1 MGKVFRN
8 NCYYSFNRYLEEM
21 LFIWLFCSL
30 LRVIETK
37 GFQSRFIS
45 IPPKPTISHSGDNVT
60 FTWRYRLSQTDR
72 SNLKWLVF
80 GEWKNGDIST
90 PLMTVLKNGSHV
102 TNSRRVKWN
111 GNKNAASF
119 NLLSVTI
126 EDDQLY
132 GCKIDF
138 GAFSVLDSVR
148 LRVIAPP
155 RIKKSESHKL
165 KQVQVSLG
173 EAVVMRCDVTG
184 YPIPL
189 IFWTR
194 DGKTVQNATKNGALT
209 INQAQEQ
216 MTGIYTCVAQ
226 NEVGV
231 DTYDLLLLVTSCKHQ
246 NTGVRYHLRGN
257 VHNKHDDSGS
267 SVHPHSTLAPTLAV
281 AFLLIII
288 FGAYFFFQ
296 CMGKRSQKSRNY
308 DRMPQDEQAQN
319 LMGEWSSFKGSGDKI

>member
-1 MGKVFRN
+1 MTSSPFLYNVRKIPFL
-8 NCYYSFNRYLEEM
+8 SF
-21 LFIWLFCSL
+21 
-30 LRVIETK
+30 K

-72 SNLKWLVF
+72 SHLKWLVF

-148 LRVIAPP
+148 LHVI
-155 RIKKSESHKL
+155 
-165 KQVQVSLG
+165 
-173 EAVVMRCDVTG
+173 
-184 YPIPL
+184 
-189 IFWTR
+189 
-194 DGKTVQNATKNGALT
+194 GK
-209 INQAQEQ
+209 NQE
-216 MTGIYTCVAQ
+216 
-226 NEVGV
+226 
-231 DTYDLLLLVTSCKHQ
+231 
-246 NTGVRYHLRGN
+246 
-257 VHNKHDDSGS
+257 
-267 SVHPHSTLAPTLAV
+267 
-281 AFLLIII
+281 
-288 FGAYFFFQ
+288 
-296 CMGKRSQKSRNY
+296 
-308 DRMPQDEQAQN
+308 
-319 LMGEWSSFKGSGDKI
+319 